1 MLKSFIKNKNFDL
14 PLRFIATGIL
24 NTLVGWVI
32 YSILILLGAQ
42 IWLAL
47 LMPIIIGI
55 FFNFFTISKYA
66 FKKFNL
72 KILPKFIIVYGLIY
86 FTNYFLLHFLQE
98 YVINE
103 ILAQF
108 LLLPIISLISFLLF
122 SKVVYR

>member
-1 MLKSFIKNKNFDL
+1 MIKSFIKNKNLDL

-24 NTLVGWVI
+24 NTLVGWII
-32 YSILILLGAQ
+32 YSILILLGAK

-55 FFNFFTISKYA
+55 FFNFFTISKFT
-66 FKKFNL
+66 FKKFSI
-72 KILPKFIIVYGLIY
+72 KILPKFIIVYALVYLI
-86 FTNYFLLHFLQE
+86 NYFLLHFLQE
-98 YVINE
+98 YGLNE

-122 SKVVYR
+122 SKVVYK